1 MATIGPPAPPV
12 SVAASVPVADVV
24 ACPSCGAAMGGAYCP
39 ACGEKRV
46 LEEHFSIR
54 HFLGELWEELFDLDS
69 RAVRSLRTLLLS
81 PGTLTTEY
89 LRGRRRPFLGPLR
102 MFLGVFALVL
112 FIGTLLPAE
121 GAARRQTQEDA
132 MARQF
137 RAMVHS
143 VATRTGRTDAQ
154 VHAALADEAAQAE
167 SWLAVSI
174 PVLFAGVLFAC
185 FRRRRRWYA
194 EHLVF
199 ATHFATFNYLVALLL
214 LPLAFLVPAR
224 VIAVPVFA
232 ATYLAMLAYLA
243 IAIRRVYGS
252 RRVAAAVW
260 AFCLMIAFSL
270 VQSVIALAALGLAVV
285 RLEWF

>member
-1 MATIGPPAPPV
+1 MATLDPLAPPV
-12 SVAASVPVADVV
+12 SLAAAVPVADVA

-69 RAVRSLRTLLLS
+69 RAVRSVRTLLFS
-81 PGTLTTEY
+81 PGTLTVEY

-102 MFLGVFALVL
+102 MFLAVFALVL
-112 FIGTLLPAE
+112 FIGTLVPTE
-121 GAARRQTQEDA
+121 GAARRQKQEDA
-132 MARQF
+132 ITRQF

-143 VATRTGRTDAQ
+143 VAVRTGRTDAQ
-154 VHAALADEAAQAE
+154 VHAALAEDAAQAE
-167 SWLAVSI
+167 SWLAVTI
-174 PVLFAGVLFAC
+174 PALFAGVLFAC
-185 FRRRRRWYA
+185 FGRRRRWYA

-199 ATHFATFNYLVALLL
+199 ATHFATFNYVVALLL
-214 LPLAFLVPAR
+214 FPLAFLVPSHVVALPLF
-224 VIAVPVFA
+224 V

-252 RRVAAAVW
+252 RPVAAAVW
-260 AFCLMIAFSL
+260 AFCLMIAFSV
-270 VQSVIALAALGLAVV
+270 VQGVVGLAAVGVAAA